1 LDPDS
6 TPSCHSK
13 FSQQNHPI
21 HQAEDW
27 SLVTAGQR
35 VQIMKK
41 DPKKTGAGMGLV
53 LAEFSGW

>member
-1 LDPDS
+1 
-6 TPSCHSK
+6 
-13 FSQQNHPI
+13 
-21 HQAEDW
+21 
-27 SLVTAGQR
+27 

>member
-1 LDPDS
+1 L
-6 TPSCHSK
+6 
-13 FSQQNHPI
+13 SQQNHPI